1 MGESDTR
8 GLDDDGAGADM
19 FASVLKKYNIP
30 TYIYIH
36 IYILDTRGDTKV

>member
-30 TYIYIH
+30 IYIYTYIH
-36 IYILDTRGDTKV
+36 S